1 MKTNDHLLNIMRHLD
16 GEIKTQPADSMK
28 ADIEELKNT
37 LAALK
42 ALPWQEPDPA
52 TDIHIID
59 FIKDLKNRRNT
70 TVFLTFWKPITL
82 IAASLALTLYLAL
95 PAKLSERYNAISSNP
110 EKISFIYALNETT
123 IEQEELSWLLSLL
136 DVEQHPNIRVTLIDL
151 IENKGYKVP
160 VEFTGHL
167 VEEPVPAVQMAFLN
181 VIEQQYASEMESNL
195 LAFSA
200 REDLDQEVRKRL
212 TEILIEK

>member
-1 MKTNDHLLNIMRHLD
+1 MNTNDHLLNIMRHLD

-70 TVFLTFWKPITL
+70 PVFLTFWKPITL